1 MSAGVVLQIAQ
12 TLLAILAAPLLLGWT
27 NQCRAWLQGRAAP
40 PIAQPYR
47 VIRKLFHK
55 DAVVAHHAS
64 PLFRFAPYMVFACM
78 ALAAGIVPMIAND
91 LPFSPAADAIALVGV
106 FALARV
112 FLALAAMDI
121 GTSFGTLGARR
132 EMLVSFLAEPAL
144 LMVFFTASVISQST
158 SLPHIVETLAHRQF
172 AIYPSL
178 AFAGVAFWMI
188 SVAEN
193 ARIPVD
199 NPSTHLELTMIHEA
213 MILEYSARHL
223 ALIEWAVALKLFT
236 YSALGIALFLPWGI
250 APVGNYAALP
260 LALLALVA
268 KLAIGGFS
276 LAFLETISAKMRLFR
291 VPEFLGTAFLLA
303 VLGMLVHFLLES

>member
-1 MSAGVVLQIAQ
+1 MSTGILLQVAQ
-12 TLLAILAAPLLLGWT
+12 TLLAILLAPLLMGWV
-27 NQCRAWLQGRAAP
+27 NQCRAWLQGRRAP
-40 PIAQPYR
+40 PLTQSYR
-47 VIRKLFHK
+47 TLRKLFHK
-55 DAVVAHHAS
+55 DAIIAHNAS
-64 PLFRFAPYMVFACM
+64 PLFRFAPYMKFACM
-78 ALAAGIVPMIAND
+78 ALAAGIVPTIAND
-91 LPFSPAADAIALVGV
+91 LSFSPAADVIALVGI

-121 GTSFGTLGARR
+121 GTPFGTLGARR

-144 LMVFFTASVISQST
+144 LMVFFTASLISQST
-158 SLPHIVETLAHRQF
+158 ELPIIVATLAHKAF
-172 AIYPSL
+172 AIHPSL
-178 AFAGVAFWMI
+178 AFAAVAFWMI

-213 MILEYSARHL
+213 MIMEYSARHL

-250 APVGNYAALP
+250 APQGDIAALP
-260 LALLALVA
+260 LALAAIVA
-268 KLAIGGFS
+268 KLAVGGAALSFME
-276 LAFLETISAKMRLFR
+276 AVSAKVRLFR

-303 VLGMLVHFLLES
+303 VLGMLIHFLLEG